1 MTRTTHLLLA
11 CICLSGCAGISPSV
25 PERLTF
31 KVSPTETTALRV
43 TDARSPHLKTSVQLP
58 VSAGTMFIYA
68 DDKMTP
74 EPINVV
80 RSVLLES
87 TGMAMVGR
95 KIELER
101 FVAYA
106 TLFKKV
112 DRLGWLV
119 PPLGSP
125 QAVFF
130 SVLFGELRAD
140 AVQRANVAPGQFDTL
155 TTEVALRI
163 DGDLETLTTRSAIH
177 RSLSDVEVSEQ
188 LVDTLRRL
196 ARRLNLAPAQ

>member
-1 MTRTTHLLLA
+1 M
-11 CICLSGCAGISPSV
+11 
-25 PERLTF
+25 
-31 KVSPTETTALRV
+31 
-43 TDARSPHLKTSVQLP
+43 KTSVQLP